1 MADNEQDE
9 LNNQLKAAQG
19 KHLRAI
25 ENWARQQPQV
35 AGIPILQTL
44 TYDLIQV
51 TNQAYLNAILS
62 PPQPEGQQRTE
73 AVNG

>member
-1 MADNEQDE
+1 MTDEE
-9 LNNQLKAAQG
+9 LNDKLKTAQG
-19 KHLRAI
+19 KHLRAL

-51 TNQAYLNAILS
+51 TNQVYLNAILREM
-62 PPQPEGQQRTE
+62 QPEGQQSS
-73 AVNG
+73 G